1 MDASL
6 MNIPIRMQAQLSPM
20 WTNCGLG
27 RPSWEL
33 TSKLH
38 ILILYHILG
47 RIYCRLSHQ
56 KRSQS
61 NPGQV
66 VRAQVLRAGSRTS
79 GPVAESLGTGDGRG
93 VRCGHA
99 HSGKVDFVRSTHCKK
114 FPTVTQN
121 PFSHKVVLMSNSVF
135 SLHLPQQCS
144 NICSNRW
151 HS

>member
-1 MDASL
+1 M
-6 MNIPIRMQAQLSPM
+6 LSSSPCSHHCHHTRLIIM
-20 WTNCGLG
+20 
-27 RPSWEL
+27 RL

-38 ILILYHILG
+38 IIILYHILG

-99 HSGKVDFVRSTHCKK
+99 HSGKMDFVRATHCKNSSSDSESL
-114 FPTVTQN
+114 Q
-121 PFSHKVVLMSNSVF
+121 PFKVVLMSNSVF
-135 SLHLPQQCS
+135 SLHLPQQRS

>member
-1 MDASL
+1 
-6 MNIPIRMQAQLSPM
+6 MNIRFRMQAQLSPM

-27 RPSWEL
+27 RPVIIMRL

-38 ILILYHILG
+38 IIILYHILG

-66 VRAQVLRAGSRTS
+66 VRTQVLRARSRTS
-79 GPVAESLGTGDGRG
+79 GPVAESLGAGDGRRG
-93 VRCGHA
+93 VHCGHA
-99 HSGKVDFVRSTHCKK
+99 HSGKVDFVRAAHCKK
-114 FPTVTQN
+114 IPTVTQN